1 MLNQMGMG
9 IESLCFLIDVVI
21 HERLPITVEGHT
33 TQSQQCLSAGD
44 CPVHAGAFQ
53 AVFDHMSAG
62 AFDHAGGNGITGRQ
76 GLVLVQTLVVMVKIL
91 ANLSPSFPMG
101 RG

>member
-1 MLNQMGMG
+1 MGLRM
-9 IESLCFLIDVVI
+9 ESARFLIDIVF
-21 HERLPITVEGHT
+21 HEGLAGTVEGHT
-33 TQSQQCLSAGD
+33 AHLQERLGGGNR
-44 CPVHAGAFQ
+44 PGHAGAFQ
-53 AVFDHMSAG
+53 PILNPLSAG

-76 GLVLVQTLVVMVKIL
+76 GLVLVQTLVVMVKML